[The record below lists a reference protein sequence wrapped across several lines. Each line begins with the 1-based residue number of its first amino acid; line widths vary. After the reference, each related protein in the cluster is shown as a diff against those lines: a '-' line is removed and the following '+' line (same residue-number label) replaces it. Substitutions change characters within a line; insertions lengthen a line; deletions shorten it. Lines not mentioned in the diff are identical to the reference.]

1 MAGASSERMVET
13 PSTQAGVGPLSI
25 MIPMLNEADHIHD
38 LVADIA
44 SQDYEGELEVLV
56 ADGGST
62 DGSPELLREA
72 AEAAGIPITILENP
86 ERIVSPGLNECIR
99 RATGDFIVRLD
110 CHARYPSDYLRRS
123 VEAALETGAW
133 LVGGRVLPT
142 GRTPI
147 ERAVACATDGPFGGA
162 FWKLEGDT
170 TGPVEVDAV
179 SLGIYRVE
187 MFERIGLFDEELVRD
202 QDEELALRIR
212 LAGGRVMYDS
222 RIRCHYVPRGTY
234 SGAFKQYFQYG
245 FWKVPVMLKHRRITS
260 GRSMAPVVFVS
271 SLLALGAA
279 APWSRTARGLLA
291 AEVAVYAVSGVAFG
305 AISVRAR
312 GESPRLLPAVA
323 AVFPTM
329 HVGFGLGFLRGC
341 VEALLVRRPESP
353 SGDSGRA
360 KGQRT

>member
-1 MAGASSERMVET
+1 MAGASSEQLTDAR
-13 PSTQAGVGPLSI
+13 PLSI
-25 MIPMLNEADHIHD
+25 MIPMLNEAGHVAN
-38 LVADIA
+38 LVADLA
-44 SQDYEGELEVLV
+44 SQDYDGELEVLV

-72 AEAAGIPITILENP
+72 AQAAGIPITVLENP
-86 ERIVSPGLNECIR
+86 ARIVSPGLNECIR

-123 VEAALETGAW
+123 VEAARETGAW
-133 LVGGRVLPT
+133 LVGGRVLPA

-162 FWKLEGDT
+162 FWKLEGET
-170 TGPVEVDAV
+170 AGPVEVDAV
-179 SLGIYRVE
+179 SLGLYRAE
-187 MFERIGLFDEELVRD
+187 TFERVGLFDEELVRD
-202 QDEELALRIR
+202 QDEEFALRIR

-260 GRSMAPVVFVS
+260 GRSMAPVIFVS

-279 APWSRTARGLLA
+279 APWSRMARRVLT
-291 AEVAVYAVSGVAFG
+291 AEVATYAVSGIVFG
-305 AISVRAR
+305 AVSVRAR

-341 VEALLVRRPESP
+341 VDELGRR
-353 SGDSGRA
+353 R
-360 KGQRT
+360 RR